1 MNEWFRLFRVCQ
13 GALLLTLLTGC
24 APTVSTTEESASA
37 PPGEAQSESVST
49 AVAAPVSADPVKAR
63 LELAIQHIEQRELLT
78 TNAFWTVFHGILG
91 VGPNLMLK
99 DAESGQRVNALDYIF
114 RGEGRLGEI
123 RGMRFV
129 PTAHGIDVQTGP
141 IYVGQGHQDQF
152 VGEIAQWGVPIDTKV
167 LLFGK
172 EYTLRDFLNE
182 IKAHARVGVG
192 QELSWAIVALGHYYG
207 TDIEWTNGFG
217 EKLRFRELVKSEV
230 DASIDQAACGG
241 THRLFGLTWVYHI
254 HRRKGGMDEGVWK
267 EVADKLAHHQALA
280 KKYQNSDGSLSSNY
294 FRGPGTTQDLQER
307 LGSSGHILEWLSTAL
322 SDEEL
327 KSDWVQNAANAV
339 ALMILEAQSAPVESG
354 ALYHAAH
361 GLATYYVR
369 VYGEAEFKNRQL
381 GARPGRGG
389 ASATKQSSSGSITP
403 DRVASE

>member
-1 MNEWFRLFRVCQ
+1 LV
-13 GALLLTLLTGC
+13 ALAAGC
-24 APTVSTTEESASA
+24 APTATTTDESAPA
-37 PPGEAQSESVST
+37 LEEANPQPVST
-49 AVAAPVSADPVKAR
+49 ALAGTASTDPVKTR

-99 DAESGQRVNALDYIF
+99 DPESGQRVNALDYIF

-123 RGMRFV
+123 RGLRFV
-129 PTAHGIDVQTGP
+129 PTAHGINVHTGP

-172 EYTLRDFLNE
+172 EYTLRDFLSE
-182 IKAHARVGVG
+182 IKAHARVG
-192 QELSWAIVALGHYYG
+192 QELSWTIVALGHYYG
-207 TDIEWTNGFG
+207 TDLEWTNSAG
-217 EKLRFRELVKSEV
+217 EKLRLEDLVKEEV
-230 DASIDQAACGG
+230 NASIDQAACGG

-254 HRRKGGMDEGVWK
+254 HRRKGGKEEGVWK

-294 FRGPGTTQDLQER
+294 FRGPGLTQELQER
-307 LGSSGHILEWLSTAL
+307 LGSSGHTLEWLASAL

-327 KSDWVQNAANAV
+327 QSDWMQNAANAV
-339 ALMILEAQSAPVESG
+339 ALMVLEAQSAPVESG

-369 VYGEAEFKNRQL
+369 RYGEAEFKNRQL
-381 GARPGRGG
+381 GARPHRVG
-389 ASATKQSSSGSITP
+389 ASEKRTPSGGVAP
-403 DRVASE
+403 DRVAGK